1 MDGHRPIVR
10 CRRSPSERWAP
21 KPNVSNDSTGD
32 CSFTRLKGHEIY
44 SREDGPLK
52 GERTMPDRDDEDQL
66 VGSDRVDEESLSE
79 NDLEA
84 AAAGVEDP
92 PVIVGGGS

>member
-1 MDGHRPIVR
+1 
-10 CRRSPSERWAP
+10 
-21 KPNVSNDSTGD
+21 
-32 CSFTRLKGHEIY
+32 
-44 SREDGPLK
+44 
-52 GERTMPDRDDEDQL
+52 MPDRDDEDQL